1 MVIMKTIKQ
10 LLITIAV
17 LLCNATTYA
26 YDFEVDGIYYNIISM
41 EDLTVRVTDGD
52 NEYSGEVVIPSTVNY
67 NGEVYSVISIGG
79 SAFSGCSSLTS
90 IEIPNSVTSIGGY
103 AFSGCSSLTSIE
115 IPNSVTSI
123 GDGAFGYCTSLK
135 DLHIEDGNTTLELG
149 DNDNYGL
156 FHECPLETLYIGRN
170 LSYDIDD
177 YYEERTSPFYNQ
189 DKLEIITISNTV
201 TSIGEYI
208 FFGCSGLTSIE
219 IPNSVTTIGAGAFY
233 NCDGLTS
240 IEIPDSVISIE
251 SPIFSYNNPPYYGA
265 FGNCSNL
272 KSVVFGE
279 NSQLT
284 SIGGYAFSDCS
295 SLTSIEIPN
304 SVTSIG
310 GAAFHKCESLTNIE
324 IPDSVI
330 SFESIQEYSIP
341 IGTFEGCSNLET
353 VTLGE
358 NSQLTSIGEYAFYEC
373 SSLTSVTFGE
383 NSQLTS
389 IGDAVFY
396 NCSCLT
402 RVEIPN
408 SVTSIGSHAFRQ
420 CSSLTSIE
428 IPNSVTSI
436 GSQAF
441 RQCSSLTSIEIPS
454 SVTSIGEYAFS
465 ECSSLTSIEIPNS
478 VTFIGERSFY
488 ECTLLIDLR
497 IEDGYTT
504 LELGC
509 RLFEDSPLETIY
521 LGRNISY
528 DNSENPEDLLFDD
541 MITLKTLTV
550 GSNVTEIPGKTFYDC
565 TNLESVY
572 MRGVPP
578 IISDDTFSNT
588 SFYIA
593 TLYVPE
599 GTLAFYQAAN
609 IWKNFWNIQ
618 EYEPTS
624 IEDVEADEVN
634 FTITSNGI
642 SFSNADNTTICIY
655 TINGI
660 LVEKIDKYTGEDIFL
675 NKGIYIVSVGN
686 KAMKIML

>member
-79 SAFSGCSSLTS
+79 S
-90 IEIPNSVTSIGGY
+90 

-408 SVTSIGSHAFRQ
+408 SVTSIGS
-420 CSSLTSIE
+420 
-428 IPNSVTSI
+428 
-436 GSQAF
+436 QAF